1 MEHLTIKG
9 IKLPERSE
17 PEKLEKEL
25 ASSMDLFLYGFIEIS
40 SLVLNHCTD
49 PLKFIFYKF

>member
-17 PEKLEKEL
+17 LEKAEKEL

-49 PLKFIFYKF
+49 PLKFIFL

>member
-1 MEHLTIKG
+1 MEHLTIKE

-40 SLVLNHCTD
+40 SLVLNHCID